1 MTDDFMGVDD
11 ELPAYRGLERSAT
24 FAGMPMVPVVLVCG
38 LPQLLAM
45 MLLPFFQ
52 GKAFLVTLFS
62 LPCLAFIYTATQHD
76 DQALRIIGL
85 STLSVLRRRNFRLFG
100 KTNTILGSKYGRQK
114 DDYQRFFESDSEQ
127 TTWTGRQPPT
137 L

>member
-1 MTDDFMGVDD
+1 MTDDFMGVED

-38 LPQLLAM
+38 LPLFISM

-52 GKAFLVTLFS
+52 GKAFLAMLFS
-62 LPCLAFIYTATQHD
+62 LPCLAFIYTVTQHD

-85 STLSVLRRRNFRLFG
+85 SVLSVLRRRNFRLFG

-114 DDYQRFFESDSEQ
+114 DDYQRFFESDFKQ
-127 TTWTGRQPPT
+127 TTWTGRQPPS